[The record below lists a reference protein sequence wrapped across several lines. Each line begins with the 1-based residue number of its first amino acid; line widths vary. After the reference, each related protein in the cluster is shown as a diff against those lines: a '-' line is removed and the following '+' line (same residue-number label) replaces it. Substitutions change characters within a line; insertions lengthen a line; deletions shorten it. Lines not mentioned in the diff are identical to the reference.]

1 MTPRFS
7 GNRLLTRR
15 LLLVSGAAAPASTL
29 GQLATNLPPPPPQL
43 ETTLVKEFVGKS
55 HGDLAAVRSLAGRES
70 MLVRAAFDQ
79 GAGDWETG
87 LGAASHMGRRD
98 IARFLIDNGARV
110 DAFAIFM
117 LGEVTAGRALLA
129 AFPAIHMVPGPHGI
143 PLLGHAI
150 VGKKEAF
157 DTFGLLLEAGADVN
171 AKTFRGIT
179 PLMTA
184 AAMNQPEMVRLLIDR
199 GANPAVRTPEGLTA
213 LDFARR
219 QNFTAVAA
227 LLK

>member
-1 MTPRFS
+1 MTTHRPI
-7 GNRLLTRR
+7 TRR
-15 LLLVSGAAAPASTL
+15 LLLVSGAAAPALGL
-29 GQLATNLPPPPPQL
+29 GQLAANLPPPPPQL
-43 ETTLVKEFVGKS
+43 DLALVREFVGKS
-55 HGDLAAVRSLAGRES
+55 HGDLAAVRSLAQRES

-98 IARFLIDNGARV
+98 IARFLLESGARI

-117 LGEVTAGRALLA
+117 LGEVPAAKALLT
-129 AFPAIHMVPGPHGI
+129 AFPAIHTVPGPHGI
-143 PLLGHAI
+143 PLLAHAI
-150 VGKKEAF
+150 VGKREAF
-157 DTFGLLLEAGADVN
+157 DTFQLLLDAGADVN

-184 AAMNQPEMVRLLIDR
+184 AAMNQPEMIRALLER
-199 GANPAVRTPEGLTA
+199 GADRSVKTPDG
-213 LDFARR
+213 
-219 QNFTAVAA
+219 FTAFDYARKQGYAAVAD